1 MTPTISVESILPELK
16 NIIAEY
22 IFPKLYLGRSP
33 LFRLGICLRSCNTT
47 YRNTFTRIIKS
58 EIKNNNMM
66 INVRGRKSEDGLYLI
81 FGAENGI
88 FNNIEHADLTRV
100 KFASNL
106 LRVLPSTL
114 KTLHLEKMNFV
125 SLDEV
130 HHISH
135 LVNLTSL
142 GVDGCSIGD
151 GTFLRALAALPSIEN
166 LADLRL
172 RNDPFAGDVVAE
184 LVMIERFSKLS
195 VLDLSN
201 NHIRCEHIQQ
211 LAPSPYMGRLTSLNL
226 SSNSIGN
233 ESMTLIANSPYFGN
247 LTQLILDFNRGIG
260 DEGII
265 ELTRSS
271 YLRQLTKLGVIDS
284 NITALGFI
292 RILESEPFNRLTTLD
307 VSRISLST
315 APLSALPQRLFISS
329 ITSLDLSEGFIDNI
343 ILPVVMG
350 TSLLMNLRTLDL
362 SGGNYTNASAGC
374 SDPILSVV
382 EAIARSPYV
391 RNITNLNLS
400 MCAVDERWLKVLA
413 DTSNFSKL
421 TALNLSSNHIGDE
434 GVYFLLQSRN
444 LGSLIYLYMFDN
456 FVKIGGAL
464 ALASSEFLGRLMY
477 LDLSSNKIDVVGL
490 QALLQSKLLNG
501 YKDLKMDIKHQR
513 TSDDDCG

>member
-1 MTPTISVESILPELK
+1 MTPTISVESILPELQ

-66 INVRGRKSEDGLYLI
+66 IRVQGKKSEDGLYLI

-271 YLRQLTKLGVIDS
+271 YLRQLTKLGLVETD
-284 NITALGFI
+284 ITAYGLMS
-292 RILESEPFNRLTTLD
+292 ILESDYLSNLSTLD
-307 VSRISLST
+307 VSCTDLDSCDFDNLRGRP
-315 APLSALPQRLFISS
+315 PLISS
-329 ITSLDLSEGFIDNI
+329 VTCLDLSSASGYEFLP
-343 ILPVVMG
+343 ILVESPLITNV
-350 TSLLMNLRTLDL
+350 SILRL
-362 SGGNYTNASAGC
+362 SGTNMM
-374 SDPILSVV
+374 LNHF
-382 EAIARSPYV
+382 EALARSPHV
-391 RNITNLNLS
+391 RNITNLKIIDSEVSN
-400 MCAVDERWLKVLA
+400 DWLEVLA
-413 DTSNFSKL
+413 DSSNFSKL
-421 TALNLSSNHIGDE
+421 TALDLSDNHIQGK
-434 GVYFLLQSRN
+434 GVRFLSRSSYLSN
-444 LGSLIYLYMFDN
+444 LVSLNLKCNRISND
-456 FVKIGGAL
+456 GAL
-464 ALASSEFLGRLMY
+464 ALANTKFLNQLRT
-477 LDLSSNKIDVVGL
+477 LDLSNNRIDCRGL
-490 QALLQSKLLNG
+490 QVLRQYKLL
-501 YKDLKMDIKHQR
+501 HR
-513 TSDDDCG
+513 CGNLEMELENQKLWLL